1 MEDRDLVF
9 AEIDGYIDWLA
20 TPNEAFGGFPVCPF
34 VEKERAAG
42 KLKYE
47 IFKIGFTKPIF
58 DLIDE
63 WDMEDQY
70 TSMIIAHI
78 SDIRLDEYKKFQHWI
93 NRGLRKRSMGY
104 VKAICFHPDDT
115 FEVGGVKTRTKA
127 PYFLLNIAYQ
137 DELNKSHKAL
147 TNTDY
152 FVKFS
157 KENLKYLKT
166 DLPMNIYN
174 GRDNEKD

>member
-1 MEDRDLVF
+1 
-9 AEIDGYIDWLA
+9 
-20 TPNEAFGGFPVCPF
+20 
-34 VEKERAAG
+34 
-42 KLKYE
+42 
-47 IFKIGFTKPIF
+47 
-58 DLIDE
+58 
-63 WDMEDQY
+63 
-70 TSMIIAHI
+70 MIIAHL
-78 SDIRLDEYKKFQHWI
+78 SDIKMSEYKTFQHYI

-157 KENLKYLKT
+157 IENLEYLKT
-166 DLPMNIYN
+166 DLPK
-174 GRDNEKD
+174 ETE

>member
-1 MEDRDLVF
+1 MEDRDLIV
-9 AEIDGYIDWLA
+9 AKINEYIDWLA

-34 VEKERAAG
+34 VEKERSSG

-47 IFKIGFTKPIF
+47 VFQLGFTKPLF
-58 DLIDE
+58 DLIEE
-63 WDMEDQY
+63 WDEEDNY
-70 TSMIIAHI
+70 NSMIIAHL
-78 SDIRLDEYKKFQHWI
+78 SDIKMSEYKTFQHYI

-157 KENLKYLKT
+157 IDNLEYLKT
-166 DLPMNIYN
+166 TLPKE
-174 GRDNEKD
+174 NE